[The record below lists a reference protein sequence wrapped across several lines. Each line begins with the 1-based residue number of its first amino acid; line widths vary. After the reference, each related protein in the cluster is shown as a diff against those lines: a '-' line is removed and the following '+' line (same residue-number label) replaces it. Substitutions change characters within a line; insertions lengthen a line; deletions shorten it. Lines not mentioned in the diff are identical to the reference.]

1 MPQFDTH
8 FFSSLIF
15 WEIISFAVLLF
26 ILWKYAFPPI
36 LQTLDER
43 ERKIRES
50 IESAERRSAEAE
62 QRMAEYEAKMKASQK
77 EAEEMIAQAKARA
90 QQMKEENERQLSADA
105 ERIKATAAREIEQE
119 RRKAV
124 DDVRRYVGELALQV
138 AGKVLERSLTDAD
151 HKRLA
156 DESLAAVAK
165 DFEKS

>member
-15 WEIISFAVLLF
+15 WEIISFGVLLL
-26 ILWKYAFPPI
+26 ILAKYAFPPI
-36 LQTLDER
+36 LQTLDDR

-62 QRMAEYEAKMKASQK
+62 RRMAEYEAKMKASQK
-77 EAEEMIAQAKARA
+77 EAEEMIAQTKVRA

-105 ERIKATAAREIEQE
+105 ERIKAAAAREIEQE
-119 RRKAV
+119 RRKAL
-124 DDVRRYVGELALQV
+124 DDVRRYAGDLALQV

-165 DFEKS
+165 DFGKS

>member
-15 WEIISFAVLLF
+15 WEIISFAALLF

-43 ERKIRES
+43 GRKIRES

-62 QRMAEYEAKMKASQK
+62 QRMAEYEAKMKASQQ

-90 QQMKEENERQLSADA
+90 QQMKEDNERQLSADA

>member
-15 WEIISFAVLLF
+15 WEIVSFAVLLF
-26 ILWKYAFPPI
+26 ILAKYAFPPI
-36 LQTLDER
+36 LETLDAR

-62 QRMAEYEAKMKASQK
+62 RRMAEYEAKMKASAK
-77 EAEEMIAQAKARA
+77 EAEEMIAQAKVRA

-105 ERIKATAAREIEQE
+105 ERIKAAAAREIEQE
-119 RRKAV
+119 RRKAL
-124 DDVRRYVGELALQV
+124 DDVRRYAGELALQV

-165 DFEKS
+165 DFGKS

>member
-15 WEIISFAVLLF
+15 WEIISFAILLF
-26 ILWKYAFPPI
+26 ILAKYAFPPI
-36 LQTLDER
+36 LHTLDER

-62 QRMAEYEAKMKASQK
+62 RRMAEYEAKMKASQK

-90 QQMKEENERQLSADA
+90 QQMKEDNERQLSADA

-119 RRKAV
+119 RRKAL
-124 DDVRRYVGELALQV
+124 DDVRRYAGELALQV

-165 DFEKS
+165 DYEKS

>member
-8 FFSSLIF
+8 FFSSLLF
-15 WEIISFAVLLF
+15 WEIVSFAVLLF
-26 ILWKYAFPPI
+26 ILAKYAFPPI

-62 QRMAEYEAKMKASQK
+62 RRMAEYETKMKASAK
-77 EAEEMIAQAKARA
+77 EAEEMIAQAKVRA
-90 QQMKEENERQLSADA
+90 QQVKEENERQLSADA
-105 ERIKATAAREIEQE
+105 ERIKAAAAREIEQE
-119 RRKAV
+119 RRKAL
-124 DDVRRYVGELALQV
+124 DDVRRHAGELALQV

>member
-8 FFSSLIF
+8 FFSSLLF
-15 WEIISFAVLLF
+15 WEVISFGVLLF
-26 ILWKYAFPPI
+26 ILAKYAFPPI

-62 QRMAEYEAKMKASQK
+62 QRMAEYAAKMKASQK

-105 ERIKATAAREIEQE
+105 ERIKTAAAREIEQE

-124 DDVRRYVGELALQV
+124 DDVRRYAGELALQV

>member
-15 WEIISFAVLLF
+15 WEIISFAILLF
-26 ILWKYAFPPI
+26 ILAKYAFPPI
-36 LQTLDER
+36 LRTLDER

-62 QRMAEYEAKMKASQK
+62 RRMAEYEAKMKASQK

-90 QQMKEENERQLSADA
+90 QQRKEDNERQLSADA
-105 ERIKATAAREIEQE
+105 ERIKTAAAREIEQE
-119 RRKAV
+119 RRKAR
-124 DDVRRYVGELALQV
+124 DDVRRYAGELALQV

-165 DFEKS
+165 DYEKS

>member
-15 WEIISFAVLLF
+15 WEVISFAALLF

-62 QRMAEYEAKMKASQK
+62 KRMAEYEAKMKASAK

-90 QQMKEENERQLSADA
+90 QQMKEDNERQLSADA
-105 ERIKATAAREIEQE
+105 ERIKAAAAREIDQE

-124 DDVRRYVGELALQV
+124 DDVRRYAGELALQI

>member
-26 ILWKYAFPPI
+26 ILAKYAFPPI

-62 QRMAEYEAKMKASQK
+62 RRMAEYEAKMKASAK
-77 EAEEMIAQAKARA
+77 EAEEMVAQAKARA

-105 ERIKATAAREIEQE
+105 ERIKAAAAREIEQE
-119 RRKAV
+119 RRKAL
-124 DDVRRYVGELALQV
+124 DDVRRYAGELALQV

-165 DFEKS
+165 GFERS

>member
-8 FFSSLIF
+8 FFSSLLF
-15 WEIISFAVLLF
+15 WEIVSFAVLLF
-26 ILWKYAFPPI
+26 ILAKYAFPPI
-36 LQTLDER
+36 VQILDER

-62 QRMAEYEAKMKASQK
+62 RRMAEYEAKMKASQK
-77 EAEEMIAQAKARA
+77 EAEEMIAQAKSRA

-105 ERIKATAAREIEQE
+105 ERIKAAAAREIEQE
-119 RRKAV
+119 RRKAL
-124 DDVRRYVGELALQV
+124 DDVRRYAGDLALQV
-138 AGKVLERSLTDAD
+138 AGKVIERSLTDAD